1 MQVKEI
7 MKTNIIKIKK
17 GTNLKEAARILA
29 DNKISGAPVVDEKER
44 LIGIISEKDIFR
56 TLYPNYEEF
65 YLDTGL
71 RVDFEKIED
80 RISEISELAVE
91 DIMIKDIISVTPDT
105 SIVKIGAIMFARN
118 IHRVVVLEENKP
130 LGIVT
135 RRDIYRA
142 IFKEKMKLDL
152 LTL

>member
-1 MQVKEI
+1 MQVKQI

-17 GTNLKEAARILA
+17 GTNLKETAKILS
-29 DNKISGAPVVDEKER
+29 DNQISGAPVVDEKDR

-56 TLYPNYEEF
+56 ALYPDYEEF

-80 RISEISELAVE
+80 RVLEVSKLKVE

-105 SIVKIGAIMFARN
+105 SLVKIGAIMLARN
-118 IHRVVVLEENKP
+118 IHRVLVLDENKP
-130 LGIVT
+130 VGIVS
-135 RRDIYRA
+135 RRDVYKA